1 MNAAGGS
8 GTTHGG
14 IWTPTLWRD
23 ANDGPE
29 VASPTPHPGAK
40 DLVDLDVPVEQIPAL
55 LVKLAAAQARLQ
67 LRLLMHRA
75 QSSRNEESETLLE
88 AKDVADWLGVKE
100 DYVRDLG
107 RRGEIPTVKIG
118 KYVRFERDSIRKW
131 IAHPRESI
139 DGAAAPRLLGRRQS
153 HGLR

>member
-1 MNAAGGS
+1 MNAAGEP
-8 GTTHGG
+8 GTTHRG
-14 IWTPTLWRD
+14 IRTPTLWRD

-55 LVKLAAAQARLQ
+55 LVKLAAAQANLQ
-67 LRLLMHRA
+67 MRLLMHRV
-75 QSSRNEESETLLE
+75 QGRRNEERETLLD

-118 KYVRFERDSIRKW
+118 KYVRFERDSIREW
-131 IAHPRESI
+131 IAQQRESI
-139 DGAAAPRLLGRRQS
+139 DRAAATRLMEGDRS

>member
-1 MNAAGGS
+1 MNAAGGPGRTHR
-8 GTTHGG
+8 GTRTS
-14 IWTPTLWRD
+14 TLWRD
-23 ANDGPE
+23 SNAELE
-29 VASPTPHPGAK
+29 VANPTPHLDANV
-40 DLVDLDVPVEQIPAL
+40 LADLDVPIEQIPAL
-55 LVKLAAAQARLQ
+55 LAKLAAAQARLQ

-118 KYVRFERDSIRKW
+118 KYVRFERDSIRDW
-131 IAHPRESI
+131 IAQQRSI
-139 DGAAAPRLLGRRQS
+139 DGATALRLLGRR
-153 HGLR
+153 

>member
-1 MNAAGGS
+1 L
-8 GTTHGG
+8 
-14 IWTPTLWRD
+14 LWQD
-23 ANDGPE
+23 ANDEPE
-29 VASPTPHPGAK
+29 VANKTSHPDAK
-40 DLVDLDVPVEQIPAL
+40 DLVDLDVPVEEIPAL

-118 KYVRFERDSIRKW
+118 KYVRFERDSIREW
-131 IAHPRESI
+131 IAQQRESI
-139 DGAAAPRLLGRRQS
+139 DGDTAQRLLGRR
-153 HGLR
+153 